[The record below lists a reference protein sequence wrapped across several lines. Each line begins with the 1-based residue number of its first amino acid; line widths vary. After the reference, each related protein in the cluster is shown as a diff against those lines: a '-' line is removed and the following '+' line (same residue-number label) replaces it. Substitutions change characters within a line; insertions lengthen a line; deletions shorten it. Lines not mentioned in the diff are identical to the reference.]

1 MANTFLLSDESLN
14 SYGFWVKTS
23 GIDLKQFKKN
33 PVMLYNH
40 DHYGVLPIGKWTNI
54 RVEDNKLMADAEFD
68 AEDEFAQK
76 IAKKVEK
83 NYIKGV
89 SVGFDP
95 KKLSE
100 QKADL
105 KSGQTRPTITHSELL
120 EASITPFPSNRNA
133 LKLKQANGDI
143 VQLSANN
150 ANNVI
155 PQINLSEMKELKTFL
170 GLSDDASETEVLNA
184 VKSFKTKN
192 QQLAKD
198 KTDLYIKLGEQSGK
212 INDTNREKMVKLANT
227 DFELA
232 LSLIEPDAERKD
244 TSKSQN
250 GKTDD
255 VRLSDVLAELK
266 RGKSKPDKT
275 FRELADTEPDTLQKL
290 HDEDIDTFKKM
301 YKAEYG
307 VEYTGE

>member
-23 GIDLKQFKKN
+23 GIDLSQFKKN
-33 PVMLYNH
+33 SVMLY
-40 DHYGVLPIGKWTNI
+40 DHNTYGILPIGKWTNI
-54 RVEDNKLMADAEFD
+54 RVEDNKLLADAEFD
-68 AEDEFAQK
+68 TEDDFAQK
-76 IAKKVEK
+76 IAKKVE
-83 NYIKGV
+83 NGYIKGA
-89 SVGFDP
+89 SIGLDP
-95 KKLSE
+95 KVFSE

-105 KSGQTRPTITHSELL
+105 KPGQTRSTLARSELL

-133 LKLKQANGDI
+133 LKLKQANGEI
-143 VQLSANN
+143 VKLSANN

-155 PQINLSEMKELKTFL
+155 PQINLSKMKELKTFL
-170 GLSDDASETEVLNA
+170 GLSDEASETEVLNA
-184 VKSFKTKN
+184 VKSIKTEN

-198 KTDLYIKLGEQSGK
+198 KTDLYVKLGEQNGK
-212 INDTNREKMVKLANT
+212 INKDNHDKMVKLANT

-232 LSLIEPDAERKD
+232 LSLIEPDAETKD
-244 TSKSQN
+244 TSKPQN

-255 VRLSDVLAELK
+255 VRLSDVLAELQ
-266 RGKSKPDKT
+266 RGKNKPDKT
-275 FRELADTEPDTLQKL
+275 FRELADTEPETLQKL

-307 VEYTGE
+307 VEYN